1 MVAGPGVTFSV
12 GFCLVMY
19 SSVGCAL
26 ISSIPSL
33 FSAPEW
39 HSEPIGEAE
48 EIVGCASEVILCCCA
63 VATQASVFR
72 LVAATLTCVVAD
84 VEKMGDGPESVMD
97 SE

>member
-1 MVAGPGVTFSV
+1 MAAGPGVPFSV
-12 GFCLVMY
+12 GFCPFLY
-19 SSVGCAL
+19 SSVGSVL
-26 ISSIPSL
+26 MSIIPSL
-33 FSAPEW
+33 FSALAW
-39 HSEPIGEAE
+39 HSEPMGEVDE
-48 EIVGCASEVILCCCA
+48 MVRCASEVILCCCA